1 MARPGLIVA
10 AVVIWCLL
18 APAWSG
24 ARETP
29 AGGPAWARPDSLAP
43 ALSGPKAGAGQDRLP
58 SRPDPPPA
66 PGQRLWRFLTGGFLA
81 ALLWSRLFGYPL
93 YGLGLSEGF
102 PVGLLDVT
110 VAATALYGGYVAVQ
124 RWWEQRAAIGR
135 PTPRFSRPSKNSVPL
150 EVEKSAQAGVERL
163 TAQDPQFTLES
174 FGTFVHHLIYE
185 VHDAWNHQDLSRLN
199 GKLSD
204 NLQGFLE
211 MGLKILALRREISR
225 LEDLSLKRLAVVQA
239 EVEPQRQTVTVWVEG
254 QVLDYVLQSQTYK
267 LLAGSMTYPTELRE
281 SWLFER
287 PDSASPWRLQDIQ
300 DF

>member
-1 MARPGLIVA
+1 MARPVLLVA

-24 ARETP
+24 ATETP
-29 AGGPAWARPDSLAP
+29 AGPPTWALQTPSGP
-43 ALSGPKAGAGQDRLP
+43 ALSAIPADPPRDHPP
-58 SRPDPPPA
+58 SRPHSTPS
-66 PGQRLWRFLTGGFLA
+66 PGQKLWRFLAGGFLA
-81 ALLWSRLFGYPL
+81 ALLWSTFFGYPL
-93 YGLGLSEGF
+93 YGLGLSDGF
-102 PVGLLDVT
+102 PLGLLDVT
-110 VAATALYGGYVAVQ
+110 VAATALYGGYVAAQ

-135 PTPRFSRPSKNSVPL
+135 PTPRFSRPAKNPVPL
-150 EVEKSAQAGVERL
+150 EVEKTAQAGVERL
-163 TAQDPQFTLES
+163 RAQDPQFTLES
-174 FGTFVHHLIYE
+174 FGTLVRNLIYE
-185 VHDAWNHQDLSRLN
+185 VHDAWNHQDLGGLK

-204 NLQGFLE
+204 NLLGFLE

-254 QVLDYVLQSQTYK
+254 QVLDYVLQTRTYK
-267 LLAGSMTYPTELRE
+267 LLSGSMTYPIELRE

-287 PDSASPWRLQDIQ
+287 PDPASPWQLQDIQ